1 MRDWLLTGPL
11 MDEAGD
17 AGGGGGTAVA
27 DVSSDYGGGEPS
39 VEPASDGEVHDA
51 EFVDPEAPAEVIAP
65 PQQTQALVK
74 AGERTVVNGK
84 VTGTGRAILE
94 AIRPVGGQKMVQEVT
109 QALLTRDYFLQQFP
123 GGKKE
128 VAQLRALAEQHGGE
142 EGIGELQKN
151 NAHLATIT
159 EWFDNASPQFV
170 DMLTENEERQIAL
183 AKLMPAFLRK
193 FDQIAPDV
201 LGHYQAQ
208 GIKQMMEQE
217 GLTTLFVTESAMLNR
232 AGDAY
237 KRGDHQLASSFLAEI
252 IQYYNAI
259 HEVFDKIYTKAKTP
273 PVMPGSAK
281 DPALDDRAKQLTA
294 REQALQKQEWE
305 TVVAGNRRA
314 TFAKAWGEVTKGRTI
329 TPDQD
334 TTIKGF
340 YELRMTAKL
349 KQWQNQSARF
359 FANGDK
365 DGYLREQ
372 FAFFQKA
379 IPDALRQAMQQALP
393 GKPGPK
399 VTPAPGPIKPPLNGK
414 PTNGTQATRVA
425 KMPDSSEFDYRK
437 TTDSMVSRNMGYLK
451 DGRLIQW
458 A

>member
-1 MRDWLLTGPL
+1 MFDWLLTGPL

-17 AGGGGGTAVA
+17 GGGGGTAVA
-27 DVSSDYGGGEPS
+27 DVSGDYGGGEPS
-39 VEPASDGEVHDA
+39 SEPISDGEVHDG
-51 EFVDPEAPAEVIAP
+51 EFVDPEAPAEVVAP

-74 AGERTVVNGK
+74 AGERAVVNGK
-84 VTGTGRAILE
+84 FTGTGRAAIE
-94 AIRPVGGQKMVQEVT
+94 ALKAISPKLAQETT
-109 QALLTRDYFLQQFP
+109 QALLTRDYFIQQFP

-142 EGIGELQKN
+142 QGIGELQKN

-159 EWFDNASPQFV
+159 EWFDNSSPQFV
-170 DMLTENEERQIAL
+170 DMLTEDANRQA
-183 AKLMPAFLRK
+183 AFVKLMPAFMEK
-193 FDQIAPDV
+193 FANVGREHFNHQIAKHFAHLMDTARLP
-201 LGHYQAQ
+201 
-208 GIKQMMEQE
+208 
-217 GLTTLFVTESAMLNR
+217 VTFARMADLLNR
-232 AGDAY
+232 AGAY
-237 KRGDHQLASSFLAEI
+237 EKAGNHEIAASLFNEVTATYNEIAETLDKV
-252 IQYYNAI
+252 YSASRNAP
-259 HEVFDKIYTKAKTP
+259 AA
-273 PVMPGSAK
+273 PGSAK
-281 DPALDDRAKQLTA
+281 DPALDDRAKQLTV

-305 TVVAGNRRA
+305 TVVGGNRRQ
-314 TFAKAWGEVTKGRTI
+314 TFAKAWAEVTKGRTI

-334 TTIKGF
+334 TTIKGL

-393 GKPGPK
+393 MKPGPK
-399 VTPAPGPIKPPLNGK
+399 VAPAPGPIKPPLNGK